1 MKLLAAVKEVQRV
14 LNTIEPKPNVL
25 VRGDPLP
32 NGKETFIMIDWVQSR
47 PYGYDKDMETSVQ
60 VAIYAPRLAEAA
72 ALQETCEAY
81 LTEAGFS
88 GSVTTR
94 APEETG
100 IIQTWRK

>member
-1 MKLLAAVKEVQRV
+1 MRLLAAVKEVQKV
-14 LNTIEPKPNVL
+14 LKGIEGGPTVL

-32 NGKETFIMIDWVQSR
+32 TGKEPFVMIDWISSR

-60 VAIYAPRLAEAA
+60 VAVYAPLLAKAA
-72 ALQETCEAY
+72 EIQETVEAH

-88 GSVTTR
+88 GSVTSR